1 MKKNN
6 EISRRVFLSTAAK
19 GAAVLSTAGWVS
31 SCSIFSNKEEEGN
44 IPRRILGKTGLPVSI
59 LSFGGGSQFLKNKNG
74 EWEKHLELAVES
86 GINLFDTAP
95 DYVVITRGGQKEL
108 SSEERFGKIL
118 LPYRSKIHIMTKLD
132 KNEKSEREPEKVRE
146 SVEGSLKRLNTDYI
160 DILLIHAVDD
170 KDSVAAIE
178 SGVYRKMLKLK
189 EEGIIK
195 YIGFSSMDSAERSRD
210 LLENLDFDVVLLALN
225 PTNYRN
231 YGEIALPVAREKNVG
246 VISIKVLR
254 DIVGKDATAEEL
266 LAYSWTTQQVSSAL
280 IGHYGMKTLKENIR
294 IAREYGKKKQ
304 LALDVKDLEL
314 RMAAYAGPHA
324 LCWTRPGYVDGGIIV

>member
-1 MKKNN
+1 MKKKR
-6 EISRRVFLSTAAK
+6 EISRRAFVSKAAK
-19 GAAVLSTAGWVS
+19 GAAILTTAGWVS
-31 SCSIFSNKEEEGN
+31 SCSYFSNDEEDR
-44 IPRRILGKTGLPVSI
+44 IPRRTLGKTGFSVSI

-95 DYVVITRGGQKEL
+95 DYVVTTRGGKKEL

-118 LPYRSKIHIMTKLD
+118 SPYRSKIHIMTKLD
-132 KNEKSEREPEKVRE
+132 KNEKLEREPEKVRE
-146 SVEGSLKRLNTDYI
+146 SVEGSLKKLNTDYI

-170 KDSVAAIE
+170 KDSVTAIE

-195 YIGFSSMDSAERSRD
+195 YIGFSSMDSAERSKD

-231 YGEIALPVAREKNVG
+231 YGEIALPVAQEKNVG

-266 LAYSWTTQQVSSAL
+266 LAYSWTTHQVSSAL
-280 IGHYGMKTLKENIR
+280 IGHYGIKTLKENIR

-304 LALDVKDLEL
+304 LALDVKDLES

-324 LCWTRPGYVDGGIIV
+324 LCWARPGYVDGGIIV